1 MDPNKSV
8 EDEEKKEAKGSPG
21 SGVRQRR
28 KAGTPESDSSG
39 SESSKSRPKF
49 VLPKKTIIVIRQT
62 SKVNFNFFCTYRI
75 KFLKQLCYV
84 FTFLNKVK
92 VFIKLKSHYLEEFGL
107 IFSLTF

>member
-39 SESSKSRPKF
+39 SGSSKSRPKF
-49 VLPKKTIIVIRQT
+49 VLPKKTIIVRRQT
-62 SKVNFNFFCTYRI
+62 SKVSFNSFCLNFDRI
-75 KFLKQLCYV
+75 KSLKQFIMVVSTY
-84 FTFLNKVK
+84 FGPPMFYNGYTFIVIYKA
-92 VFIKLKSHYLEEFGL
+92 IKF
-107 IFSLTF
+107 